1 MGIANRDYDISE
13 QRFVESIT
21 IPSADAVTGTKEL
34 YTAPCDVTLEAV
46 NLVPVGISGTPTI
59 ALQTNRFVVGS
70 GVTAIPVIGAT
81 TYVAF
86 STSGLVEMPMPTSG
100 STLLSLVAGDVLEL
114 VIGSANS
121 AWETIQVSVQGKYT
135 QDIKSMF

>member
-1 MGIANRDYDISE
+1 MGIANRDYDVSE

-21 IPSADAVTGTKEL
+21 IPSSFATTGTCEI

-59 ALQTNRFVVGS
+59 ALQTNRFVIGA
-70 GVTAIPVIGAT
+70 GLTAIPVIGAT
-81 TYVAF
+81 TYIAF
-86 STSGLVEMPMPTSG
+86 STSGLVEMPMPSSG

-114 VIGSANS
+114 VFGGADS
-121 AWETIQVSVQGKYT
+121 AWTTVQVSVQGKYT
-135 QDIKSMF
+135 QDIKSTF